1 MAVIKISKQYLV
13 GQDEASITVDV
24 PEMVLAQWREQAG
37 TSADQVRDRL
47 ATLDLTERDLDDA
60 INWVRQEAK

>member
-24 PEMVLAQWREQAG
+24 PEMVLAQWQDQSG
-37 TSADQVRDRL
+37 TPADQVRDQL
-47 ATLDLTERDLDDA
+47 ATLALTEKDLEDA
-60 INWVRQEAK
+60 INWARQGAK

>member
-24 PEMVLAQWREQAG
+24 PEMVLAQWQDQAG
-37 TSADQVRDRL
+37 TPADRVRDRL
-47 ATLDLTERDLDDA
+47 ATLDLTEKDLDDA
-60 INWVRQEAK
+60 ITWARQGAK